1 MERIEE
7 LEIWY
12 REFILFKTIN
22 EWIWERQ
29 RISYERTWKRMK
41 EQNET
46 FNKLKDFNED
56 NILRI
61 LWKQL
66 IARKWG
72 SVTYNHH
79 LKNLKAF
86 WKWLNKKRI
95 LENNPIEETKKRKES
110 KKIPK
115 TLTKEQTK
123 ELLKELPKIFWRWDF
138 TDIRNETMVKTYL
151 YTWWRLSEI
160 MNIELEDLNIDE
172 DYIKIKYWKWDKQ
185 RIIPL
190 HKNLKKD
197 LKEYLKRRNDIYW
210 NWWYLF
216 NTVWKK
222 ALQKRDSRLI
232 IEKIRKGI
240 SFKFT
245 WHQLRHTFATA
256 LIKNNFDVYNVSQ
269 ILGHAKIETTKI
281 YLSLDTEKFRNKLNK
296 IELY

>member
-1 MERIEE
+1 
-7 LEIWY
+7 
-12 REFILFKTIN
+12 
-22 EWIWERQ
+22 
-29 RISYERTWKRMK
+29 MK

>member
-216 NTVWKK
+216 NTVWNK